1 MECEFRDKSVLPC
14 RYYIKDQYCSLD
26 NFFLCIE
33 ARKRKA
39 PRISHSELSTYGK
52 CYRMWWLSYMV
63 GLERVNPPIRLL
75 AGKIFSECLDQLL
88 SNNPQSTYQQ
98 VIQKYSSYKDEKGE
112 FPRELLMITA
122 WMEALEQLPISEE
135 KGEVQYEFTWSD
147 LDYPRIHGFLDFVR
161 MDADDKPSYAK
172 EFKYSSNPEGWN
184 KFTLCNQLGTYFL
197 GVEIPRIEAVIFKV
211 PQLKMKKGKNEESG
225 EEFKDRVKKEI
236 LLNKLEYITK
246 QNYYRN
252 EFNLEE
258 VKRRY
263 QVMTKE
269 LYDRLQVGESA
280 FWMTDNRET
289 CFRCDFLEI
298 CSNDGI
304 VSEQLYVKKQ
314 RKGEGK

>member
-1 MECEFRDKSVLPC
+1 MECEWRDKSVLPC

-39 PRISHSELSTYGK
+39 PHISHSELSTYGK

-135 KGEVQYEFTWSD
+135 KGETQYEAWTND
-147 LDYPRIHGFLDFVR
+147 LDYPRVHLFMDWVR
-161 MDADDKPSYAK
+161 KDGDEEPRIGKECKYTGNMD
-172 EFKYSSNPEGWN
+172 NWN
-184 KFTLCNQLGTYFL
+184 KFVITPQFGTYFW
-197 GVEIPRIEAVIFKV
+197 GVPTLERLDLVLFKV
-211 PQLKMKKGKNEESG
+211 PQLKIKKGKNEESP

-236 LLNKLEYITK
+236 LLNKLEYIEK
-246 QNYYRN
+246 KSFWRN
-252 EFNLEE
+252 EFDINAI
-258 VKRRY
+258 KSRY
-263 QVMTKE
+263 QTMTKE
-269 LYDRLQVGESA
+269 LYDRLEKGESA

-304 VSEQLYVKKQ
+304 VSEQLYKK
-314 RKGEGK
+314 KEIKK